1 MNNLEL
7 QDLTPQ
13 PMSTEHHESSED
25 WMAAFNTSLVSTRSK
40 STKDKSE
47 ELHALMGTPEFA
59 CLLIASQEL
68 AERLNLTK
76 EEATERMITTF
87 RQVDQAWMQYLIQ
100 KGIDKLSEE

>member
-7 QDLTPQ
+7 QHQIPTT
-13 PMSTEHHESSED
+13 MSTPHQESSED

-40 STKDKSE
+40 NTRDKSD
-47 ELHALMGTPEFA
+47 ELQALMGTPEFA

-68 AERLNLTK
+68 AERLNLSK
-76 EEATERMITTF
+76 EDATERMITTF
-87 RQVDQAWMQYLIQ
+87 RQIDRAWKQYLIQ